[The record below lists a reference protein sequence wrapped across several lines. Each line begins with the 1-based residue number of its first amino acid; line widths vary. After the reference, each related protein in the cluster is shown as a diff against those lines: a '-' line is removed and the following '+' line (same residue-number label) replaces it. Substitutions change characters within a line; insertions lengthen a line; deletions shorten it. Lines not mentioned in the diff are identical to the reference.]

1 MLFTLHAY
9 NYRSPSSVANFD
21 PWQGNAGEIDDLA
34 RRDAGTIHKAQ
45 DRSYALVFDTH
56 AHMDTRPY
64 EDFELMGVA
73 GVTDV
78 LTLAHDPMR
87 MSTPDV
93 LLDHFHKLVHGEV
106 RRGAEN
112 GINVHVGLGVHP
124 RSINDKVDA
133 TLQALPEY
141 LSHPAVVAIGE
152 IGLERCTDVEE
163 RVFRAQLGID
173 YYPKVIHTPRRA
185 KREALERI
193 TAIVDDVGAKDVVI
207 DHIDPSSVDLA
218 LEAGTYIGLTVQPGK
233 ASVRD
238 AVELIIEYAEAKFVV
253 NSDLSAQRS
262 DCLSVARVMHA
273 LTIEGYDDR
282 AQKACVQN
290 GRDLFLR

>member
-1 MLFTLHAY
+1 
-9 NYRSPSSVANFD
+9 
-21 PWQGNAGEIDDLA
+21 
-34 RRDAGTIHKAQ
+34 
-45 DRSYALVFDTH
+45 
-56 AHMDTRPY
+56 MDTRPF

-87 MSTPDV
+87 MSTADV
-93 LLDHFHKLVHGEV
+93 LVDHFHKLIYGEV

-112 GINVHVGLGVHP
+112 GVSVHVGLGVHP
-124 RSINDKVDA
+124 RSINDQVDT
-133 TLQALPEY
+133 TLAALPEY
-141 LSHPAVVAIGE
+141 LEHPAVVAIGE

-163 RVFRAQLGID
+163 RVFRAQLAID
-173 YYPKVIHTPRRA
+173 YYPKIIHTPRRE

-193 TAIVDDVGAKDVVI
+193 IAIVDEVGAKDVVI
-207 DHIDPSSVDLA
+207 DHIDPSTVDIA
-218 LEAGTYIGLTVQPGK
+218 LEAGTHVGLTVQPGK

-253 NSDLSAQRS
+253 NSDLSSQRS

-273 LTIEGYDDR
+273 LTVEGYADR
-282 AQKACVQN
+282 ACKACLQN

>member
-1 MLFTLHAY
+1 
-9 NYRSPSSVANFD
+9 
-21 PWQGNAGEIDDLA
+21 
-34 RRDAGTIHKAQ
+34 
-45 DRSYALVFDTH
+45 
-56 AHMDTRPY
+56 MDTRPF

-87 MSTPDV
+87 MSSAHV
-93 LLDHFHKLVHGEV
+93 LADHFHKLIHDEV

-112 GINVHVGLGVHP
+112 GVKVHVGLGVHP
-124 RSINDKVDA
+124 RSINDDVDE
-133 TLQALPEY
+133 TLKSLPEC
-141 LSHPAVVAIGE
+141 LAHPAVVAIGE
-152 IGLERCTDVEE
+152 VGLERCTAIEE

-173 YYPKVIHTPRRA
+173 DYPKVVHTPRRA

-193 TAIVDDVGAKDVVI
+193 VAIVDDVGATDVVI
-207 DHIDPSSVDLA
+207 DHIDPSTADVAVD
-218 LEAGTYIGLTVQPGK
+218 AGTYVGVTVQPGK

-238 AVELIIEYAEAKFVV
+238 AVELIIKYADAKFVV
-253 NSDLSAQRS
+253 NSDMSSQRS

-273 LTIEGYDDR
+273 LIVAGYADR

>member
-1 MLFTLHAY
+1 
-9 NYRSPSSVANFD
+9 
-21 PWQGNAGEIDDLA
+21 
-34 RRDAGTIHKAQ
+34 
-45 DRSYALVFDTH
+45 VFDTH
-56 AHMDTRPY
+56 THMDTRPY

-87 MSTPDV
+87 MSTADV
-93 LLDHFHKLVHGEV
+93 LVDHFHKLVHDEV

-112 GINVHVGLGVHP
+112 GVSVHVGLGVHP
-124 RSINDKVDA
+124 RSINDQVDT
-133 TLQALPEY
+133 TLASLPEY
-141 LSHPAVVAIGE
+141 LEHPAVVAIGE

-163 RVFRAQLGID
+163 QVFRAQLEID
-173 YYPKVIHTPRRA
+173 YYPKVIHTPRRE

-193 TAIVDDVGAKDVVI
+193 IAIVEEVGAKDVVI
-207 DHIDPSSVDLA
+207 DHIDPSTVDIA
-218 LEAGTYIGLTVQPGK
+218 LEAGTYLGLTVQPGK

-273 LTIEGYDDR
+273 LTVEGYADR
-282 AQKACVQN
+282 AYKACVQN

>member
-1 MLFTLHAY
+1 
-9 NYRSPSSVANFD
+9 
-21 PWQGNAGEIDDLA
+21 
-34 RRDAGTIHKAQ
+34 
-45 DRSYALVFDTH
+45 
-56 AHMDTRPY
+56 MDTRPF

-93 LLDHFHKLVHGEV
+93 LVDHFHKLVHGEV
-106 RRGAEN
+106 QRGAEN
-112 GINVHVGLGVHP
+112 GVRVHVGLGVHP
-124 RSINDKVDA
+124 RSINDQVDT
-133 TLQALPEY
+133 TLKALPEY
-141 LSHPAVVAIGE
+141 LAHPAVVAIGE

-173 YYPKVIHTPRRA
+173 SHPKVIHTPRRA
-185 KREALERI
+185 KREALEQI
-193 TAIVDDVGAKDVVI
+193 IAIIDDVGVKDAVV
-207 DHIDPSSVDLA
+207 DHIDPSTIDVA

-233 ASVRD
+233 ASLKD
-238 AVELIIEYAEAKFVV
+238 AVKLIIEYPEAKFVV

-262 DCLSVARVMHA
+262 DCLSIARVMHA
-273 LTIEGYDDR
+273 LKVEGYADR
-282 AQKACVQN
+282 AHRTCVQN